1 MWHSWQNSSPN
12 GNETMSEENQVF
24 EEAQLIEVIENQLE
38 DGSPLKVKETLMR
51 LMMTGTPREEAVAM
65 MACAVSIEIFDVMKN
80 EVEFNLKRYAENL
93 DRLPDLSFME
103 GE

>member
-1 MWHSWQNSSPN
+1 
-12 GNETMSEENQVF
+12 MSEENQIM

-38 DGSPLKVKETLMR
+38 DGEPVKVKETLMR
-51 LMMTGTPREEAVAM
+51 LVMTGTPREDAIAM
-65 MACAVSIEIFDVMKN
+65 MACAVAIEIFDVMKN
-80 EVEFNLKRYAENL
+80 EGEFNLKRYADNL

>member
-1 MWHSWQNSSPN
+1 
-12 GNETMSEENQVF
+12 MSEESQIM

-38 DGSPLKVKETLMR
+38 DGEPVKVKETLMR
-51 LMMTGTPREEAVAM
+51 LVMTGTPREDAIAM
-65 MACAVSIEIFDVMKN
+65 MACAVAIEIFDVMKN
-80 EVEFNLKRYAENL
+80 EGEFNLKRYAENL